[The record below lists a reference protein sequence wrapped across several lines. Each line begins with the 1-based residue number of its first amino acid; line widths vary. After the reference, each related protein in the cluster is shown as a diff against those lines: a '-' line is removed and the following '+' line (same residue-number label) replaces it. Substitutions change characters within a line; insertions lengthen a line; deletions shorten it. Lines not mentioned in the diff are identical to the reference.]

1 MAEIKLRIPDD
12 MAIKLKNIAEDNSL
26 TVNGFMKQV
35 LDKTLSGQS
44 LDTITPD
51 LPDTLKVKVTPERK
65 QEIMENASMLN
76 LSISNYLNELIC
88 KKSTVDVEISVNDL
102 QDFENE
108 ICTMV
113 KMVNGIV
120 TVLLRSDKVYEQ
132 DVQKILSLMSDI
144 NGKFN
149 QIYQQELNDRKK
161 LYEESRKR
169 VFTEIDRNKL
179 TRISSHGKKMNSSMN
194 DMPNEEEGE

>member
-12 MAIKLKNIAEDNSL
+12 MAIKLKNTAEDNSL
-26 TVNGFMKQV
+26 TVNGFMKQI

-44 LDTITPD
+44 LDTVAPD

-88 KKSTVDVEISVNDL
+88 KKSTVNIEISVNDL

-132 DVQKILSLMSDI
+132 DVQKILSLMGDI
-144 NGKFN
+144 NSKFN

-169 VFTEIDRNKL
+169 VFAEIDRNKL
-179 TRISSHGKKMNSSMN
+179 TRISSHGKKQIVPIDNISN
-194 DMPNEEEGE
+194 GKEG

>member
-12 MAIKLKNIAEDNSL
+12 MAIKLKNTAEDNSL
-26 TVNGFMKQV
+26 TVNGFMKQI

-44 LDTITPD
+44 LDTVAPD

-88 KKSTVDVEISVNDL
+88 KKSTVNIEISVNDL

-132 DVQKILSLMSDI
+132 DVQKILSLMDSI
-144 NGKFN
+144 NSKFN

-169 VFTEIDRNKL
+169 VFAEIDRNKL
-179 TRISSHGKKMNSSMN
+179 TRISSHGKKQIVPIDNISN
-194 DMPNEEEGE
+194 GKEG